1 MTETLQARLRDNY
14 EHITSDTSELI
25 ETTKRQ
31 QQQLDQKEAAV
42 AEIEQ
47 ELARLAEDVK
57 HFAEEKGTVLES
69 QLDEGDQVSLQ
80 PTNRFRI
87 VEASQL
93 PQFAPA
99 LWARQGRPKKSTQF
113 GRLPLFFNFS
123 KGGWRVAVPRRAGRL
138 HLAS

>member
-57 HFAEEKGTVLES
+57 HFAEEKGAVLES
-69 QLDEGDQVSLQ
+69 QSE
-80 PTNRFRI
+80 
-87 VEASQL
+87 
-93 PQFAPA
+93 
-99 LWARQGRPKKSTQF
+99 K
-113 GRLPLFFNFS
+113 
-123 KGGWRVAVPRRAGRL
+123 VAIISPPCRN
-138 HLAS
+138 

>member
-25 ETTKRQ
+25 ETTKRQQQ

-57 HFAEEKGTVLES
+57 HFAEEKGAVLES
-69 QLDEGDQVSLQ
+69 QSE
-80 PTNRFRI
+80 
-87 VEASQL
+87 
-93 PQFAPA
+93 
-99 LWARQGRPKKSTQF
+99 K
-113 GRLPLFFNFS
+113 
-123 KGGWRVAVPRRAGRL
+123 VAIISPPCRN
-138 HLAS
+138 